1 MIRAA
6 SDIEASLMPSQFG
19 RRLNA
24 LFDQW
29 ARQHQER
36 LTNHRL
42 VTELDRRGFSVS
54 EPYVSQLRRGRRSH
68 PSFALTEALADFF
81 GVDPDYFGDGATHC
95 DATKNNAVIAD
106 IHDDA
111 LRQLLSTATE
121 LSTDSLDY
129 LIVLAARLRRVENL
143 L

>member
-1 MIRAA
+1 
-6 SDIEASLMPSQFG
+6 MPSQFG

-68 PSFALTEALADFF
+68 PSFALTAALADFF
-81 GVDPDYFGDGATHC
+81 GVDPDYFGDDATHC
-95 DATKNNAVIAD
+95 DATNNNAVIAD
-106 IHDDA
+106 IHDDR

-121 LSTDSLDY
+121 LSAESLDH
-129 LIVLAARLRRVENL
+129 LSMLAVQLRRVENL
-143 L
+143 P